1 MELFTW
7 ILAAYGMSQILV
19 YGSIF
24 ENQRNF
30 IHKIGNPEGKTIPVV
45 TKVFNFL
52 SKLIVCMMCTSTWV
66 GFFMSFFY
74 SPFSNILNLNNF
86 MCIFFDGMLAS
97 GSVWAVNSIIEYF
110 ENKN

>member
-24 ENQRNF
+24 ENQRNL
-30 IHKIGNPEGKTIPVV
+30 IHRIGNPDGKRIPVI
-45 TKVFNFL
+45 TDLFHFL
-52 SKLIVCMMCTSTWV
+52 SGLISCMMCTSTWV

-74 SPFSNILNLNNF
+74 SPSCELLNINNF
-86 MCIFFDGMLAS
+86 MSIFFDGMLAS